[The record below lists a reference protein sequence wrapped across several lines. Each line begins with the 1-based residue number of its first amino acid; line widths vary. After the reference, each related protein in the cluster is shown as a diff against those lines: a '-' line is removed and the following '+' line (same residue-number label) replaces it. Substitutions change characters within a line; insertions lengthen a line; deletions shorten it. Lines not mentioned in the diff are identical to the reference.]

1 MIIKRKIPYIT
12 AYLFFVF
19 SASFI
24 ANISKLSP
32 IYFSIFIICYLIFFY
47 LAQIFSKKN
56 YKKNYSIM
64 SIVIFITLVLTL
76 QMFFNSISAY
86 FDYLLYI
93 ISFLYL
99 PLGLILL
106 NDISFCNLKKIIKSY
121 YFLTSLL
128 LILDFLNRVKFR
140 DNYYVGLQYFYN
152 FKKNGIMFQDSNFSG
167 FLAMINFCFALYLKD
182 NKIIYF
188 SKIKLLTFFLLI
200 VLNLSRAAILASLI
214 GIIYSWFEKKS
225 KKIRLYFF
233 FLFVLIIP
241 FISISLFNLFFNDDS
256 FGTKIAIFEKTFNYL
271 KDASIIQLLF
281 GNGIFS
287 SPKFLVISGHNYISQ
302 VIVEFGLIIFILQM
316 VLFFSSLIYTKG
328 KSFYIILPYFVAGLS
343 MAPIN
348 IPYFYAMIAMI
359 ILIEENNN
367 GFNFCNNACLQC

>member
-106 NDISFCNLKKIIKSY
+106 NDISFCNLKKIMIVSNLVRNFDSEKSH
-121 YFLTSLL
+121 
-128 LILDFLNRVKFR
+128 
-140 DNYYVGLQYFYN
+140 
-152 FKKNGIMFQDSNFSG
+152 
-167 FLAMINFCFALYLKD
+167 
-182 NKIIYF
+182 
-188 SKIKLLTFFLLI
+188 
-200 VLNLSRAAILASLI
+200 
-214 GIIYSWFEKKS
+214 
-225 KKIRLYFF
+225 
-233 FLFVLIIP
+233 
-241 FISISLFNLFFNDDS
+241 ISIMLR
-256 FGTKIAIFEKTFNYL
+256 
-271 KDASIIQLLF
+271 
-281 GNGIFS
+281 
-287 SPKFLVISGHNYISQ
+287 
-302 VIVEFGLIIFILQM
+302 
-316 VLFFSSLIYTKG
+316 
-328 KSFYIILPYFVAGLS
+328 
-343 MAPIN
+343 
-348 IPYFYAMIAMI
+348 
-359 ILIEENNN
+359 
-367 GFNFCNNACLQC
+367 